1 MTVKHMIRFPDDL
14 YAKIKVIAER
24 DERSINYEVA
34 ALIRLAIADYERR
47 NGPIAVTPPDNAP
60 TPG

>member
-1 MTVKHMIRFPDDL
+1 MTINHTIRFPDDL
-14 YAKIKVIAER
+14 YAKLKAMAVLDDR
-24 DERSINYEVA
+24 NINSEVV
-34 ALIRLAIADYERR
+34 AIVRATVADYERR